1 MERGPVCVMDTPC
14 VQVCVMQEGYC
25 IGCNRT
31 IKEIETWQDLTD
43 QERSSIM
50 KELETRETPSWKK

>member
-1 MERGPVCVMDTPC
+1 MDTPC
-14 VQVCVMQEGYC
+14 VQVCVMQKGYC

-50 KELETRETPSWKK
+50 KELETRETPAWKK